1 MMRYQ
6 TGMQR
11 RYGAG
16 TTPETTDAEFAARV
30 ESVGPE
36 PGFISGLVPAVQR
49 LDVTVTDV
57 RRGSDVSV
65 GDYLPLD
72 VLISAGNPHIGLGE
86 FDLPALDGA
95 MVQPG
100 VLIVAWANRYD
111 QGWEAVQISTDGPS
125 SSGENL
131 YSGRGYRY

>member
-1 MMRYQ
+1 MRYQ
-6 TGMQR
+6 TGRQR
-11 RYGAG
+11 RYGGGA
-16 TTPETTDAEFAARV
+16 TPEESDAEFAARV

-57 RRGSDVSV
+57 RRGSGVSA
-65 GDYLPLD
+65 GDYLALD

-86 FDLPALDGA
+86 FDLPALDSS

-100 VLIVAWANRYD
+100 VLIVAWANRGE
-111 QGWEAVQISTDGPS
+111 QSWEALQISTDGPS
-125 SSGENL
+125 SAGGNL

>member
-6 TGMQR
+6 TGIER
-11 RYGAG
+11 RYGGGA
-16 TTPETTDAEFAARV
+16 TPEETDAEFAARV

-36 PGFISGLVPAVQR
+36 PGFLNGRVAPFQR
-49 LDVTVTDV
+49 LDVTVTEV
-57 RRGSDVSV
+57 RRGDGVAV

-72 VLISAGNPHIGLGE
+72 VFIAAGEPHIGVGE
-86 FDLPALDGA
+86 FDLPALDSS

-100 VLIVAWANRYD
+100 VLVVAWANRSE

-125 SSGENL
+125 GAGGNL
-131 YSGRGYRY
+131 YAGRGYRY

>member
-1 MMRYQ
+1 MRNY
-6 TGMQR
+6 TGRER
-11 RYGAG
+11 RYGG
-16 TTPETTDAEFAARV
+16 GSTPETTDAEFAARV

-36 PGFISGLVPAVQR
+36 PGYISGLVPAIQR

-65 GDYLPLD
+65 GEYLPLD
-72 VLISAGNPHIGLGE
+72 VAISAGRPHVGLGE
-86 FDLPALDGA
+86 FDLPALDPS

-100 VLIVAWANRYD
+100 VLIVAWANRD
-111 QGWEAVQISTDGPS
+111 ERGWKAVQISTDGPS
-125 SSGENL
+125 SAGGNL

>member
-1 MMRYQ
+1 MRYQ

-36 PGFISGLVPAVQR
+36 PGFVSGRAPAYQR

-57 RRGSDVSV
+57 RRGSDVAV

-72 VLISAGNPHIGLGE
+72 VLISGGNPHIGVGE
-86 FDLPALDGA
+86 FGLPALDA
-95 MVQPG
+95 SMVQPG
-100 VLIVAWANRYD
+100 VLIVASANRGE
-111 QGWEAVQISTDGPS
+111 QSWEALQISTDGPS
-125 SSGENL
+125 SAGGNL
-131 YSGRGYRY
+131 YAGRGYRY